1 MKKKKPCYSAHSHP
15 MVSCQAVVRGETSGS
30 HNSRKGPLWHN
41 TSHSSKRGSVISMAQ
56 YISPNT
62 SQFMTGVSLYSAVD
76 LIEILVLLLDVYSAQ
91 AFMTSD
97 VISSGAL

>member
-1 MKKKKPCYSAHSHP
+1 
-15 MVSCQAVVRGETSGS
+15 
-30 HNSRKGPLWHN
+30 
-41 TSHSSKRGSVISMAQ
+41 
-56 YISPNT
+56 
-62 SQFMTGVSLYSAVD
+62 MTGVSLYSAVD